1 MNNILIAEIA
11 NSHYGNPDRLIHICE
26 QLIDGG
32 AKHIKFQ
39 IFKTES
45 LVSKSHKSFDI
56 FKSIEINENTWDR
69 VGELLC
75 GKDVNIY
82 CDIFDEESLLISQ
95 KLNPICIKIH
105 SSSISDTE
113 LIRKCATFVDKI
125 ILSTGGSDEEEIVEA
140 ISTIRKKNHKC
151 EIFLMHG
158 VQTFPTPLE
167 DACLNEINDL
177 KKRYDKYNVKYG
189 LQEHIE
195 GSNFLSKI
203 TPFVAIEKGYSLIEK
218 HVTIDRED
226 EGIDYY
232 SSVNIDDFISLNNAF
247 NSYFKICKDKMSEES
262 INKYKLFAKK
272 YAVAKNDIKKG
283 QILSKNDI
291 CYKRVDKYFLSEKN
305 IDEIIGLV
313 ATEDIPKESAIDKA
327 KFKKVQNV
335 GLVAVRLKSSRLK
348 KKALLDVRGKP
359 LIHRV
364 YDNILKS
371 KKVDKIIMCT
381 SIDEEDD
388 ALCKYFKENKIDFY
402 RGSRL
407 DVIDRFLSCIE
418 SYNLN
423 PKNIIRL
430 TGDNCFTCTEEMD
443 RLIESHNLE
452 GSDYSTLTGLP
463 SGANS
468 EVISLDCL
476 KKLNRIVE
484 DGNSSE
490 YMTWMLDDPEVFKVN
505 KIECLDF
512 YKSSIRLSCDTE
524 EDFEVINYLFCKNIS
539 DVRSVI
545 KNINKIKHIFKINSS
560 VKQIS
565 KEEVIGLNIKKIKIG
580 KENE

>member
-11 NSHYGNPDRLIHICE
+11 NSHYGDPDRLIDICE
-26 QLIDGG
+26 RLINGG

-56 FKSIEINENTWDR
+56 FKSIEINEDTWDR
-69 VGELLC
+69 VAKLLYN
-75 GKDVNIY
+75 KDVNIY

-95 KLNPICIKIH
+95 KLSPICIKIH
-105 SSSISDTE
+105 SSSISDTK
-113 LIRKCATFVDKI
+113 LIQKCATFVDKI
-125 ILSTGGSDEEEIVEA
+125 ILSTGGSDEEEVVEA
-140 ISTIRKKNHKC
+140 ISIIRKENHKC

-167 DACLNEINDL
+167 DACLNEINEL
-177 KKRYDKYNVKYG
+177 RSRYGKYNVKYG

-232 SSVNIDDFISLNNAF
+232 SSVNIDDFIDLNNAF
-247 NSYFKICKDKMSEES
+247 SSYFKICKNKMSEDS
-262 INKYKLFAKK
+262 VSKYKLFAKK

-305 IDEIIGLV
+305 IDEIIGFM
-313 ATEDIPKESAIDKA
+313 ATEDILKESAIDKR
-327 KFKKVQNV
+327 KFSKIQNV

-348 KKALLDVRGKP
+348 RKALLDVCGKP

-364 YDNILKS
+364 YDNILRS
-371 KKVDKIIMCT
+371 KKIDKVIMCT

-388 ALCKYFKENKIDFY
+388 ALCEYFKKNKIDFY

-407 DVIDRFLSCIE
+407 NVIDRFLSCIK
-418 SYNLN
+418 SYNIN
-423 PKNIIRL
+423 PKNVIRL
-430 TGDNCFTCTEEMD
+430 TGDNCFTCTEELD
-443 RLIESHNLE
+443 RLIDSHNLNNSE
-452 GSDYSTLTGLP
+452 YSTLVGLP
-463 SGANS
+463 SGTNS
-468 EVISLDCL
+468 EVISLNCL
-476 KKLNRIVE
+476 KTLSRIVE

-505 KIECLDF
+505 KIKCLDS
-512 YKSSIRLSCDTE
+512 YESNIRLSCDTK
-524 EDFEVINYLFCKNIS
+524 EDFEVINQLFFNNANCLKKVLENI
-539 DVRSVI
+539 D
-545 KNINKIKHIFKINSS
+545 NFKHIFKINSNI
-560 VKQIS
+560 KQIS
-565 KEEVIGLNIKKIKIG
+565 IEEVSGLNIKKNKKFFKI
-580 KENE
+580 